1 MHTFQP
7 LQNHTSQQL
16 AKGRFESVE
25 CLQVDAEVGAPRVNY
40 RETITK
46 RANFDYL
53 HKKQSGGQGQYG
65 RVVGYIEPL
74 PEDSTDKFEYANE
87 IVGNAIPPNYLPSC
101 KKGFEEAINSGAL
114 LHEPALGSGVYC
126 MPHVDGSYMFSLF
139 IVLSY
144 AIAVQHSG
152 PSLTKSSN
160 CPPVVSLHAHK
171 QVPTKVAS

>member
-1 MHTFQP
+1 M
-7 LQNHTSQQL
+7 
-16 AKGRFESVE
+16 
-25 CLQVDAEVGAPRVNY
+25 QVDAEIGPPRVNY

-74 PEDSTDKFEYANE
+74 PEGSIEKFEYANE

-114 LHEPALGSGVYC
+114 PF
-126 MPHVDGSYMFSLF
+126 MPSSYLDNFVIVPRSMFISADKLTYKDG
-139 IVLSY
+139 
-144 AIAVQHSG
+144 A
-152 PSLTKSSN
+152 
-160 CPPVVSLHAHK
+160 VSLIDHCH
-171 QVPTKVAS
+171 VVFMCWGVVWLFFPITKLLCVFGILLCCQRQNTSRLARKT

>member
-1 MHTFQP
+1 MQH
-7 LQNHTSQQL
+7 
-16 AKGRFESVE
+16 V
-25 CLQVDAEVGAPRVNY
+25 LQVDAEVGAPRVNY

-74 PEDSTDKFEYANE
+74 PEGSAEKFEYANE

-114 LHEPALGSGVYC
+114 PCIVSSYPTAFAGTTWLKALTC
-126 MPHVDGSYMFSLF
+126 PDMRLAHVFSCDCL
-139 IVLSY
+139 
-144 AIAVQHSG
+144 QG
-152 PSLTKSSN
+152 DM
-160 CPPVVSLHAHK
+160 
-171 QVPTKVAS
+171 

>member
-1 MHTFQP
+1 MVEQHAAVWLLWGSTC
-7 LQNHTSQQL
+7 TSGARNKSIGGIIALLRSPFFGSQVQH
-16 AKGRFESVE
+16 VVP
-25 CLQVDAEVGAPRVNY
+25 QVDAEVGAPRVNY

-74 PEDSTDKFEYANE
+74 PEGSAEKFEYANE

-114 LHEPALGSGVYC
+114 PC
-126 MPHVDGSYMFSLF
+126 MVHP
-139 IVLSY
+139 VLRVCW
-144 AIAVQHSG
+144 ARPG
-152 PSLTKSSN
+152 CKP
-160 CPPVVSLHAHK
+160 
-171 QVPTKVAS
+171 